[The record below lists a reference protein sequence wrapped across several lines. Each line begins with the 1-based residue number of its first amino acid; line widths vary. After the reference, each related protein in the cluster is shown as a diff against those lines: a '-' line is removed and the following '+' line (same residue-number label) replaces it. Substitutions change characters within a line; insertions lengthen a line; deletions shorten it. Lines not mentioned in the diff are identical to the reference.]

1 MNKSIVLFVFI
12 LFLIGSASAQR
23 LPDQVYMSNIKTVK
37 LNRFGDPLSYPVL
50 ALNSSDQLELNYDDL
65 DGGVKNY
72 NYTLTLCNA
81 DWTPAQL
88 SYFDYVRGYSQVR
101 INTYRNSSISLTRYT
116 HYQAT
121 LPDRNCQPIKSGN
134 YLLKVFLNGD
144 TSQLAFTKRF
154 LVVDTKLSVA
164 VQVTQPYNQEYFQTH
179 HRFQVQVDTR
189 NFDVRYPQQQI
200 RVEILQN
207 YRWDNKLTL
216 TMPTFTRQDL
226 LQYSNENEMLMPAGK
241 EFRWLNLRSFRLLGD
256 RISKQQNTDS
266 SFSLFVKEDQSRMP
280 KQYFFYKDIN
290 GLFVNETI
298 ETINPLWNADYAKV
312 HFSYKPT
319 NDMPQNA
326 GDLVVFGEL
335 TNYGKDPEAK
345 LVYNPQKGVYETD
358 LFLKQ
363 GYYDYQYA
371 VKEIQS
377 GSVRFNSSTT
387 EQNAWETENI
397 YLILVYFRPLG
408 GRYDE
413 LVSVRQVSSQFN
425 RGLR

>member
-1 MNKSIVLFVFI
+1 MNKSIVLFLFM
-12 LFLIGSASAQR
+12 LFLVGLTLAQR
-23 LPDQVYMSNIKTVK
+23 LPDQVYLSNIKTVK

-50 ALNSSDQLELNYDDL
+50 ALNSSDLLELNYDDL

-72 NYTLTLCNA
+72 YYTLTLCNA

-88 SYFDYVRGYSQVR
+88 SYFDYVKGYSQVR

-154 LVVDTKLSVA
+154 LVVDNKLSMA
-164 VQVTQPYNQEYFQTH
+164 IQVTQPFNQEYFQTH

-200 RVEILQN
+200 RIEILQN

-216 TMPTFTRQDL
+216 TMPTFTRQEL

-241 EFRWLNLRSFRLLGD
+241 EYRWLNLRSFRLLGD

-266 SFSLFVKEDQSRMP
+266 SFSLFVKEDQSRLP
-280 KQYFFYKDIN
+280 KQYFFYKDNN
-290 GLFVNETI
+290 GLFINETI
-298 ETINPLWNADYAKV
+298 ETINPFWNADYAKV
-312 HFSYKPT
+312 HFSYRPT
-319 NDMPQNA
+319 NSLPREA

-335 TNYGKDPEAK
+335 TNYGKDPEAT
-345 LVYNPQKGVYETD
+345 LIYNPQKGVYETD

-371 VKEIQS
+371 LKEIKS
-377 GSVRFNSSTT
+377 GSIRFNSSST
-387 EQNAWETENI
+387 EQDAWETENV
-397 YLILVYFRPLG
+397 YLVLVYFRPLG

-425 RGLR
+425 RGIR

>member
-1 MNKSIVLFVFI
+1 MNKSIVLFLFI
-12 LFLIGSASAQR
+12 LFLIGSTTAQR
-23 LPDQVYMSNIKTVK
+23 LPDQMYMSNIKTVK

-72 NYTLTLCNA
+72 YYTLTLCNA

-319 NDMPQNA
+319 NDLPQNA

-387 EQNAWETENI
+387 EQNAWETENV

>member
-1 MNKSIVLFVFI
+1 MNKSIVLFLFM
-12 LFLIGSASAQR
+12 LFLVALTLAQR
-23 LPDQVYMSNIKTVK
+23 LPDQVYLSNIKTVK

-50 ALNSSDQLELNYDDL
+50 ALNSSDLLELNYDDL

-72 NYTLTLCNA
+72 YYTLTLCNA

-88 SYFDYVRGYSQVR
+88 SYFDYVKGYSQVR

-154 LVVDTKLSVA
+154 LVVDNKLSVA
-164 VQVTQPYNQEYFQTH
+164 IQVTQPFNQEYFQTH

-207 YRWDNKLTL
+207 YRWDSKLTL

-241 EFRWLNLRSFRLLGD
+241 EYRWLNLRSFRLLGD

-266 SFSLFVKEDQSRMP
+266 SFSLFVKEDQSRLP
-280 KQYFFYKDIN
+280 KQYFFYKDNN
-290 GLFVNETI
+290 GLFINETI

-312 HFSYKPT
+312 HFSYRPT
-319 NDMPQNA
+319 NSLPREA
-326 GDLVVFGEL
+326 GELVVFGEL
-335 TNYGKDPEAK
+335 TNYGKDPEAT
-345 LVYNPQKGVYETD
+345 LVYNPQKGLYETD

-371 VKEIQS
+371 LKEMKS
-377 GSVRFNSSTT
+377 GSIRFNSSST
-387 EQNAWETENI
+387 EQDAWETENV
-397 YLILVYFRPLG
+397 YLVLVYFRPLG

-425 RGLR
+425 RGFR

>member
-1 MNKSIVLFVFI
+1 MNKSVVLFLFM
-12 LFLIGSASAQR
+12 LFLVGLTLAQR
-23 LPDQVYMSNIKTVK
+23 LPDQVYLSNIKTVK

-50 ALNSSDQLELNYDDL
+50 ALNSSDLLELNYDDL
-65 DGGVKNY
+65 DGGVKHY
-72 NYTLTLCNA
+72 YYTLTLCNA
-81 DWTPAQL
+81 NWTPAQL
-88 SYFDYVRGYSQVR
+88 SYFDYVKGYSQVR

-154 LVVDTKLSVA
+154 LVVDNKLSVA
-164 VQVTQPYNQEYFQTH
+164 IQVTQPFNQEYFQTH

-200 RVEILQN
+200 RIEILQN

-241 EFRWLNLRSFRLLGD
+241 EYRWLNLRSFRLLGD

-266 SFSLFVKEDQSRMP
+266 SFSLFVKEDQSRLP
-280 KQYFFYKDIN
+280 KQYFFYKDNN
-290 GLFVNETI
+290 GLFINETI
-298 ETINPLWNADYAKV
+298 ETINPFWNADYAKV
-312 HFSYKPT
+312 HFSYRPT
-319 NDMPQNA
+319 NSLPREA

-335 TNYGKDPEAK
+335 TNYGKDPEAT
-345 LVYNPQKGVYETD
+345 LIYNPQKGVYETD

-371 VKEIQS
+371 LKEIKS
-377 GSVRFNSSTT
+377 GSIRFNSSST
-387 EQNAWETENI
+387 EQDAWETENV
-397 YLILVYFRPLG
+397 YLVLVYFRPLG

-425 RGLR
+425 RGIR

>member
-1 MNKSIVLFVFI
+1 MNKSIVLFLFM
-12 LFLIGSASAQR
+12 LFLVGLTFAQR
-23 LPDQVYMSNIKTVK
+23 LPDQVYLSNIKTVK

-50 ALNSSDQLELNYDDL
+50 ALNSSDLLELNYDDL

-72 NYTLTLCNA
+72 YYTLTLCNA
-81 DWTPAQL
+81 NWTPAQL
-88 SYFDYVRGYSQVR
+88 SYFDYVKGYSQVR

-154 LVVDTKLSVA
+154 LVVDNKLSVA
-164 VQVTQPYNQEYFQTH
+164 IQVTQPFNQEYFQTH

-200 RVEILQN
+200 RIEILQN

-216 TMPTFTRQDL
+216 TMPTFTRQEL

-241 EFRWLNLRSFRLLGD
+241 EYRWLNLRSFRLLGD

-266 SFSLFVKEDQSRMP
+266 SFSLFVKEDQSRLP
-280 KQYFFYKDIN
+280 KQYFFYKDNN
-290 GLFVNETI
+290 GLFINETI
-298 ETINPLWNADYAKV
+298 ETINPFWNADYAKV
-312 HFSYKPT
+312 HFSYRPT
-319 NDMPQNA
+319 NSLPREA

-335 TNYGKDPEAK
+335 TNYGKDPEAT
-345 LVYNPQKGVYETD
+345 LIYNPQKGIYETD

-371 VKEIQS
+371 LKEIKS
-377 GSVRFNSSTT
+377 GSIRFNSSST
-387 EQNAWETENI
+387 EQDAWETENV
-397 YLILVYFRPLG
+397 YLVLVYFRPLG
-408 GRYDE
+408 GRYGE

-425 RGLR
+425 RGIR

>member
-1 MNKSIVLFVFI
+1 M
-12 LFLIGSASAQR
+12 
-23 LPDQVYMSNIKTVK
+23 
-37 LNRFGDPLSYPVL
+37 
-50 ALNSSDQLELNYDDL
+50 
-65 DGGVKNY
+65 
-72 NYTLTLCNA
+72 
-81 DWTPAQL
+81 
-88 SYFDYVRGYSQVR
+88 
-101 INTYRNSSISLTRYT
+101 
-116 HYQAT
+116 
-121 LPDRNCQPIKSGN
+121 
-134 YLLKVFLNGD
+134 
-144 TSQLAFTKRF
+144 
-154 LVVDTKLSVA
+154 
-164 VQVTQPYNQEYFQTH
+164 
-179 HRFQVQVDTR
+179 
-189 NFDVRYPQQQI
+189 
-200 RVEILQN
+200 
-207 YRWDNKLTL
+207 
-216 TMPTFTRQDL
+216 
-226 LQYSNENEMLMPAGK
+226 
-241 EFRWLNLRSFRLLGD
+241 LGD

-319 NDMPQNA
+319 NDLPQNA

-387 EQNAWETENI
+387 EQNAWETENV

>member
-1 MNKSIVLFVFI
+1 MNKSVVLFLFM
-12 LFLIGSASAQR
+12 LFLVGLTLAQR
-23 LPDQVYMSNIKTVK
+23 LPDQVYLSNIKTVK

-50 ALNSSDQLELNYDDL
+50 ALNSSDLLELNYDDL

-72 NYTLTLCNA
+72 YYTLTLCNA

-88 SYFDYVRGYSQVR
+88 SYFDYVKGYSQVR

-154 LVVDTKLSVA
+154 LVVDNKLSVA
-164 VQVTQPYNQEYFQTH
+164 IQVTQPFNQEYFQTH

-200 RVEILQN
+200 RIEILQN

-216 TMPTFTRQDL
+216 TMPTFTRQEL

-241 EFRWLNLRSFRLLGD
+241 EYRWLNLRSFRLLGD

-266 SFSLFVKEDQSRMP
+266 SFSLFVKEDQSRLP
-280 KQYFFYKDIN
+280 KQYFFYKDNN
-290 GLFVNETI
+290 GLFINETI
-298 ETINPLWNADYAKV
+298 ETINPFWNADYAKV
-312 HFSYKPT
+312 HFSYRPT
-319 NDMPQNA
+319 NSLPREA

-335 TNYGKDPEAK
+335 TNYGKDPEAT
-345 LVYNPQKGVYETD
+345 LIYNPQKGVYETD

-371 VKEIQS
+371 LKEIKS
-377 GSVRFNSSTT
+377 GTIRFNSSST
-387 EQNAWETENI
+387 EQDAWETENV
-397 YLILVYFRPLG
+397 YLVLVYFRPLG

-425 RGLR
+425 RGIR

>member
-1 MNKSIVLFVFI
+1 MNKSIVLFLFM
-12 LFLIGSASAQR
+12 LFLVALTLAQR
-23 LPDQVYMSNIKTVK
+23 LPDQVYLSNIKTVK

-50 ALNSSDQLELNYDDL
+50 ALNSSDLLELNYDDL
-65 DGGVKNY
+65 DGGVKSY
-72 NYTLTLCNA
+72 YYTLTLCNA

-88 SYFDYVRGYSQVR
+88 SYFDYVKGYSQVR

-154 LVVDTKLSVA
+154 LVVDNKLSVA
-164 VQVTQPYNQEYFQTH
+164 IQVTQPFNQEYFQTH

-207 YRWDNKLTL
+207 YRWDSKLTL

-241 EFRWLNLRSFRLLGD
+241 EYRWLNLRSFRLLGD

-266 SFSLFVKEDQSRMP
+266 SFSLFVKEDQSRLP
-280 KQYFFYKDIN
+280 KQYFFYKDNN
-290 GLFVNETI
+290 GLFINETI

-312 HFSYKPT
+312 HFSYRPT
-319 NDMPQNA
+319 NSLPREA
-326 GDLVVFGEL
+326 GELVVFGEL
-335 TNYGKDPEAK
+335 TNYGKDPEAT
-345 LVYNPQKGVYETD
+345 LVYNPQKGLYETD

-371 VKEIQS
+371 LKEMKS
-377 GSVRFNSSTT
+377 GSIRFNSSST
-387 EQNAWETENI
+387 EQDAWETENV
-397 YLILVYFRPLG
+397 YLVLVYFRPLG

-425 RGLR
+425 RGFR

>member
-1 MNKSIVLFVFI
+1 
-12 LFLIGSASAQR
+12 
-23 LPDQVYMSNIKTVK
+23 VYLSNIKTVK

-50 ALNSSDQLELNYDDL
+50 ALNSSDLLEMNYDDL
-65 DGGVKNY
+65 DGCVKNY
-72 NYTLTLCNA
+72 YYTLTLCNA

-88 SYFDYVRGYSQVR
+88 SYFDYVKGYSQVR

-154 LVVDTKLSVA
+154 LVVDNKLSVA
-164 VQVTQPYNQEYFQTH
+164 IQVTQPFNQEYFQTH

-200 RVEILQN
+200 RIEILQN

-216 TMPTFTRQDL
+216 TMPTFTRQEL

-241 EFRWLNLRSFRLLGD
+241 EYRWLNLRSFRLLGD

-266 SFSLFVKEDQSRMP
+266 SFSLFVKEDQSRLP
-280 KQYFFYKDIN
+280 KQYFFYKDNN
-290 GLFVNETI
+290 GLFINETI
-298 ETINPLWNADYAKV
+298 ETINPFWNADYAKV
-312 HFSYKPT
+312 HFSYRPT
-319 NDMPQNA
+319 NSLPREA

-335 TNYGKDPEAK
+335 TNYGKDPEAT
-345 LVYNPQKGVYETD
+345 LIYNPQKGVYETD

-371 VKEIQS
+371 LKEIKS
-377 GSVRFNSSTT
+377 GSIRFNSSST
-387 EQNAWETENI
+387 EQDAWETENV
-397 YLILVYFRPLG
+397 YLVLVYFRPLG

-425 RGLR
+425 RGIR

>member
-1 MNKSIVLFVFI
+1 MNKSVVLFLFM
-12 LFLIGSASAQR
+12 LFLVGLTLAQR
-23 LPDQVYMSNIKTVK
+23 LPDQVYLSNIKTVK
-37 LNRFGDPLSYPVL
+37 LNRFGDPLTYPVL
-50 ALNSSDQLELNYDDL
+50 ALNSSDLLELNYDDL

-72 NYTLTLCNA
+72 YYTLTLCNA

-88 SYFDYVRGYSQVR
+88 SYFDYVKGYSQVR

-154 LVVDTKLSVA
+154 LVVDNKLSVA
-164 VQVTQPYNQEYFQTH
+164 IQVTQPFNQEYFQTH

-200 RVEILQN
+200 RIEILQN

-216 TMPTFTRQDL
+216 TMPTFTRQEL

-241 EFRWLNLRSFRLLGD
+241 EYRWLNLRSFRLLGD

-266 SFSLFVKEDQSRMP
+266 SFSLFVKEDQSRLP
-280 KQYFFYKDIN
+280 KQYFFYKDNN
-290 GLFVNETI
+290 GLFINETI
-298 ETINPLWNADYAKV
+298 ETINPFWNADYAKV
-312 HFSYKPT
+312 HFSYRPT
-319 NDMPQNA
+319 NSLPREA

-335 TNYGKDPEAK
+335 TNYGKDPEAT
-345 LVYNPQKGVYETD
+345 LIYNPQKGVYETD

-371 VKEIQS
+371 LKEIKS
-377 GSVRFNSSTT
+377 GSIRFNSSST
-387 EQNAWETENI
+387 EQDAWETENV
-397 YLILVYFRPLG
+397 YLVLVYFRPLG

-425 RGLR
+425 RGIR

>member
-1 MNKSIVLFVFI
+1 MNKSVVLFLFM
-12 LFLIGSASAQR
+12 LFLVGLTLAQR
-23 LPDQVYMSNIKTVK
+23 LPDQVYLSNIKTVK
-37 LNRFGDPLSYPVL
+37 LNRFGDPLTYPVL
-50 ALNSSDQLELNYDDL
+50 ALNSSDLLELNYDDL

-72 NYTLTLCNA
+72 YYTLTLCNA

-88 SYFDYVRGYSQVR
+88 SYFDYVKGYSQVR

-154 LVVDTKLSVA
+154 LVVDNKLSVA
-164 VQVTQPYNQEYFQTH
+164 IQVTQPFNQEYFQTH

-200 RVEILQN
+200 RIEILQN

-216 TMPTFTRQDL
+216 TMPTFTRQEL

-241 EFRWLNLRSFRLLGD
+241 EYRWLNLRSFRLLGD

-266 SFSLFVKEDQSRMP
+266 SFSLFVKEDQSRLP
-280 KQYFFYKDIN
+280 KQYFFYKDNN
-290 GLFVNETI
+290 GLFINETI
-298 ETINPLWNADYAKV
+298 ETINPFWNADYAKV
-312 HFSYKPT
+312 HFSYRPT
-319 NDMPQNA
+319 NSLPREA

-335 TNYGKDPEAK
+335 TNYGKDPEAT
-345 LVYNPQKGVYETD
+345 LIYNPQKGVYETD

-371 VKEIQS
+371 LKEIKS
-377 GSVRFNSSTT
+377 GSIRFNSS
-387 EQNAWETENI
+387 
-397 YLILVYFRPLG
+397 
-408 GRYDE
+408 
-413 LVSVRQVSSQFN
+413 
-425 RGLR
+425 

>member
-1 MNKSIVLFVFI
+1 MNKSIVLFLSM
-12 LFLIGSASAQR
+12 LFLVGLTFAQR
-23 LPDQVYMSNIKTVK
+23 LPDQVYLSNIKTVK

-50 ALNSSDQLELNYDDL
+50 ALNSSDLLELNYDDL

-72 NYTLTLCNA
+72 YYTLTLCNA

-88 SYFDYVRGYSQVR
+88 SYFDYVKGYSQVR

-134 YLLKVFLNGD
+134 YVLKVFLNGD

-154 LVVDTKLSVA
+154 LVVDNKLSVA
-164 VQVTQPYNQEYFQTH
+164 IQVTQPFNQEYFQTH

-189 NFDVRYPQQQI
+189 NFDVRYPQKQI
-200 RVEILQN
+200 RIEILQN

-216 TMPTFTRQDL
+216 SMPTFTRQEL

-241 EFRWLNLRSFRLLGD
+241 EYRWLNLRSFRLLGD

-266 SFSLFVKEDQSRMP
+266 SFSLFVKEDQSRLP
-280 KQYFFYKDIN
+280 KQYFFYKDNN
-290 GLFVNETI
+290 GLFINETI
-298 ETINPLWNADYAKV
+298 ETINPFWNADYAKV
-312 HFSYKPT
+312 HFSYRPT
-319 NDMPQNA
+319 NSFPREA

-335 TNYGKDPEAK
+335 TNYGKDPEAT
-345 LVYNPQKGVYETD
+345 LIYNPQKGVYETD

-371 VKEIQS
+371 LKEIKS
-377 GSVRFNSSTT
+377 GSIRFNSSST
-387 EQNAWETENI
+387 EQDAWETENV
-397 YLILVYFRPLG
+397 YLVLVYFRPLG

-425 RGLR
+425 RGMR

>member
-1 MNKSIVLFVFI
+1 MNKSVVLFLFM
-12 LFLIGSASAQR
+12 LFLVGLTLAQR
-23 LPDQVYMSNIKTVK
+23 LPDQVYLSNIKTVK

-50 ALNSSDQLELNYDDL
+50 ALNSSDLLELNYDDL

-72 NYTLTLCNA
+72 YYTLTLCNA

-88 SYFDYVRGYSQVR
+88 SYFDYVKGYSQVR

-154 LVVDTKLSVA
+154 LVVDNKLSVA
-164 VQVTQPYNQEYFQTH
+164 IQETQPFNQEYFQTH

-200 RVEILQN
+200 RIEILQN

-216 TMPTFTRQDL
+216 TMPTFTRQEL

-241 EFRWLNLRSFRLLGD
+241 EYRWLNLRSFRLLGD

-266 SFSLFVKEDQSRMP
+266 SFSLFVKEDQSRLP
-280 KQYFFYKDIN
+280 KQYFFYKDNN
-290 GLFVNETI
+290 GLFINETI
-298 ETINPLWNADYAKV
+298 ETINPFWNADYAKV
-312 HFSYKPT
+312 HFSYRPT
-319 NDMPQNA
+319 NSLPREA

-335 TNYGKDPEAK
+335 TNYGKDPEAT
-345 LVYNPQKGVYETD
+345 LIYNPQKGVYETD

-371 VKEIQS
+371 LKEIKS
-377 GSVRFNSSTT
+377 GSIRFNSSST
-387 EQNAWETENI
+387 EQDAWETENV
-397 YLILVYFRPLG
+397 YLVLVYFRPLG

-425 RGLR
+425 RGMR

>member
-1 MNKSIVLFVFI
+1 MNKSVVLFLFM
-12 LFLIGSASAQR
+12 LFLVGLTLAQR
-23 LPDQVYMSNIKTVK
+23 LPDQVYLSNIKTVK

-50 ALNSSDQLELNYDDL
+50 ALNSSDLLELNYDDL

-72 NYTLTLCNA
+72 YYTLTLCNA

-88 SYFDYVRGYSQVR
+88 SYFDYVKGYSQVR

-154 LVVDTKLSVA
+154 LVVDNKLSVA
-164 VQVTQPYNQEYFQTH
+164 IQVTQPFNQEYFQTH

-200 RVEILQN
+200 RIEILQN

-216 TMPTFTRQDL
+216 TMPTFTRQEL

-241 EFRWLNLRSFRLLGD
+241 EYRWLNLRSFRLLGD

-266 SFSLFVKEDQSRMP
+266 SFSLFVKEDQSRLP
-280 KQYFFYKDIN
+280 KQYFFYKDNN
-290 GLFVNETI
+290 GLFINETI
-298 ETINPLWNADYAKV
+298 ETINPFWNADYAKV
-312 HFSYKPT
+312 HFSYRPT
-319 NDMPQNA
+319 NSLPREA

-335 TNYGKDPEAK
+335 TNYGKDPEAT
-345 LVYNPQKGVYETD
+345 LIYNPQKGVYETD

-371 VKEIQS
+371 LKEIKS
-377 GSVRFNSSTT
+377 GSIRFNSSST
-387 EQNAWETENI
+387 EQDAWETENV
-397 YLILVYFRPLG
+397 YLVLVYFRPLG

-425 RGLR
+425 RGIR

>member
-1 MNKSIVLFVFI
+1 MNKSIVLFLFI
-12 LFLIGSASAQR
+12 LFLIGSTTAQR
-23 LPDQVYMSNIKTVK
+23 LPDQMYMSNIKTVK
-37 LNRFGDPLSYPVL
+37 LNRFGDPLSYPVI

-72 NYTLTLCNA
+72 YYTLTLCNA

-319 NDMPQNA
+319 NDLPQNA

-387 EQNAWETENI
+387 EQNAWETENV

>member
-1 MNKSIVLFVFI
+1 MKKYI
-12 LFLIGSASAQR
+12 LFFLFMLFLVGSSLAQR
-23 LPDQVYMSNIKTVK
+23 LPDQVYLSNIKTVK

-72 NYTLTLCNA
+72 YYTLTLCNV

-88 SYFDYVRGYSQVR
+88 SYFDYVKGYSQVR

-154 LVVDTKLSVA
+154 LVVESKLSVA
-164 VQVTQPYNQEYFQTH
+164 VQVTQPFNQEYFQTH

-241 EFRWLNLRSFRLLGD
+241 EYRWLNIRSFRLLGD

-266 SFSLFVKEDQSRMP
+266 SFSLFVKEDQSRLP
-280 KQYFFYKDIN
+280 KQYFFYKDNN
-290 GLFVNETI
+290 GLFINETI
-298 ETINPLWNADYAKV
+298 ETINPFWNADYAKV
-312 HFSYKPT
+312 HFSYRPT
-319 NDMPQNA
+319 NSLPREA

-335 TNYGKDPEAK
+335 TNYGKDPDAT

-371 VKEIQS
+371 LKEIKS
-377 GSVRFNSSTT
+377 GSIRFNSSLT
-387 EQNAWETENI
+387 EQDAWETENV
-397 YLILVYFRPLG
+397 YLVLVYFRPLG

-425 RGLR
+425 RGFR

>member
-1 MNKSIVLFVFI
+1 MNKSIVLFLFM
-12 LFLIGSASAQR
+12 LFLVGLTLAQR
-23 LPDQVYMSNIKTVK
+23 LPDQVYLSNIKTVK

-50 ALNSSDQLELNYDDL
+50 ALNSSDLLELNYDDL

-72 NYTLTLCNA
+72 YYTLTLCNA
-81 DWTPAQL
+81 NWTPAQL
-88 SYFDYVRGYSQVR
+88 SYFDYVIGYSQVR

-154 LVVDTKLSVA
+154 LVVDNKLSMA
-164 VQVTQPYNQEYFQTH
+164 IQVTQPFNQEYFQTH

-200 RVEILQN
+200 RIEILQN
-207 YRWDNKLTL
+207 YRWDNNLTL
-216 TMPTFTRQDL
+216 TMPTFTRQEL

-241 EFRWLNLRSFRLLGD
+241 EYRWLNLRSFRLLGD

-266 SFSLFVKEDQSRMP
+266 SFSLFVKEDQSRLP
-280 KQYFFYKDIN
+280 KQYFFYKDNN
-290 GLFVNETI
+290 GLFINETI
-298 ETINPLWNADYAKV
+298 ETINPFWNADYAKV
-312 HFSYKPT
+312 HFSYRPT
-319 NDMPQNA
+319 NSLPREA

-335 TNYGKDPEAK
+335 TNYGKDPEAT
-345 LVYNPQKGVYETD
+345 LIYNPQKGVYETD

-371 VKEIQS
+371 LKEIKS
-377 GSVRFNSSTT
+377 GSIRFNSSST
-387 EQNAWETENI
+387 EQDAWETENV
-397 YLILVYFRPLG
+397 YLVLVYFRPLG

-425 RGLR
+425 RGIR

>member
-1 MNKSIVLFVFI
+1 MNKSIMLFLFI
-12 LFLIGSASAQR
+12 LFLIGSSSAQR
-23 LPDQVYMSNIKTVK
+23 LPDQMYMSNIKTVK

-65 DGGVKNY
+65 EGGVKNY
-72 NYTLTLCNA
+72 YYTLTLCNA

-312 HFSYKPT
+312 HFSYRPT
-319 NDMPQNA
+319 NDLPKDA
-326 GDLVVFGEL
+326 DDLVVFGAL

-345 LVYNPQKGVYETD
+345 LVYNPQKGVFETD

-425 RGLR
+425 RGIR

>member
-1 MNKSIVLFVFI
+1 MNKSVVLFLFM
-12 LFLIGSASAQR
+12 LFLVGLTLAQR
-23 LPDQVYMSNIKTVK
+23 LPDQVYLSNIKTVK

-50 ALNSSDQLELNYDDL
+50 ALNSSDLLELNYDDL
-65 DGGVKNY
+65 DGGVKHY
-72 NYTLTLCNA
+72 YYTLTLCNA
-81 DWTPAQL
+81 NWTPAQL
-88 SYFDYVRGYSQVR
+88 SYFDYVKGYSQVR

-154 LVVDTKLSVA
+154 LVVDNKLSVA
-164 VQVTQPYNQEYFQTH
+164 IQVTQPFNQEYFQTH

-200 RVEILQN
+200 RIEILQN

-216 TMPTFTRQDL
+216 TMPTFTRQEL

-241 EFRWLNLRSFRLLGD
+241 EYRWLNLRSFRLLGD

-266 SFSLFVKEDQSRMP
+266 SFSLFVKEDQSRLP
-280 KQYFFYKDIN
+280 KQYFFYKDNN
-290 GLFVNETI
+290 GLFINETI
-298 ETINPLWNADYAKV
+298 ETINPFWNADYAKV
-312 HFSYKPT
+312 HFSYRPT
-319 NDMPQNA
+319 NSLPREA

-335 TNYGKDPEAK
+335 TNYGKDPEAT
-345 LVYNPQKGVYETD
+345 LIYNPQKGIYETD

-371 VKEIQS
+371 LKEIKS
-377 GSVRFNSSTT
+377 GSIRFNSSST
-387 EQNAWETENI
+387 EQDAWETENV
-397 YLILVYFRPLG
+397 YLVLVYFRPLG

-425 RGLR
+425 RGIR

>member
-1 MNKSIVLFVFI
+1 MNKSVVLFLFM
-12 LFLIGSASAQR
+12 LFLVGLTLAQR
-23 LPDQVYMSNIKTVK
+23 LPDQVYLSNIKTVK

-50 ALNSSDQLELNYDDL
+50 ALNSSDLLELNYDDL

-72 NYTLTLCNA
+72 YYTLTLCNA
-81 DWTPAQL
+81 NWTPAQL
-88 SYFDYVRGYSQVR
+88 SYFDYVKGYSQVR

-154 LVVDTKLSVA
+154 LVVDNKLSVA
-164 VQVTQPYNQEYFQTH
+164 IQVTQPFNQEYFQTH

-200 RVEILQN
+200 RIEILQN

-216 TMPTFTRQDL
+216 TMPTFTRQEL

-241 EFRWLNLRSFRLLGD
+241 EYRWLNLRSFRLLGD

-266 SFSLFVKEDQSRMP
+266 SFSLFVKEDQSRLP
-280 KQYFFYKDIN
+280 KQYFFYKDNN
-290 GLFVNETI
+290 GLFINETI
-298 ETINPLWNADYAKV
+298 ETINPFWNADYAKV
-312 HFSYKPT
+312 HFSYRPT
-319 NDMPQNA
+319 NSLPREA

-335 TNYGKDPEAK
+335 TNYGKDPEAT
-345 LVYNPQKGVYETD
+345 LIYNPQKGVYETD

-371 VKEIQS
+371 LKEIKS
-377 GSVRFNSSTT
+377 GSIRFNSSST
-387 EQNAWETENI
+387 EQDAWETENV
-397 YLILVYFRPLG
+397 YLVLVYFRPLG

-425 RGLR
+425 RGIR

>member
-1 MNKSIVLFVFI
+1 MNKSIVLFLFM
-12 LFLIGSASAQR
+12 LFLVGLTFAQR
-23 LPDQVYMSNIKTVK
+23 LPDQVYLSNIKTVK

-50 ALNSSDQLELNYDDL
+50 ALNSSDLLELNYDDL

-72 NYTLTLCNA
+72 YYTLTLCNA

-88 SYFDYVRGYSQVR
+88 SYFDYVKGYSQVR

-154 LVVDTKLSVA
+154 LVVDNKLSMA
-164 VQVTQPYNQEYFQTH
+164 IQVTQPFNQEYFQTH

-200 RVEILQN
+200 RIEILQN

-216 TMPTFTRQDL
+216 TMPTFTRQEL

-241 EFRWLNLRSFRLLGD
+241 EYRWLNLRSFRLLGD

-266 SFSLFVKEDQSRMP
+266 SFSLFVKEDQSRLP
-280 KQYFFYKDIN
+280 KQYFFYKDNN
-290 GLFVNETI
+290 GLFINETI
-298 ETINPLWNADYAKV
+298 ETINPFWNADYAKV
-312 HFSYKPT
+312 HFSYRPT
-319 NDMPQNA
+319 NSLPREA

-335 TNYGKDPEAK
+335 TNYGKDPEAT
-345 LVYNPQKGVYETD
+345 LIYNPQKGVYETD

-371 VKEIQS
+371 LKEIKS
-377 GSVRFNSSTT
+377 GSIRFNSSST
-387 EQNAWETENI
+387 EQDAWETENV
-397 YLILVYFRPLG
+397 YLVLVYFRPLG

-425 RGLR
+425 RGIR

>member
-1 MNKSIVLFVFI
+1 MNKSVVLFLFM
-12 LFLIGSASAQR
+12 LFLVGLTLAQR
-23 LPDQVYMSNIKTVK
+23 LPDQVYLSNIKTVK

-50 ALNSSDQLELNYDDL
+50 ALNSSDLLELNYDDL

-72 NYTLTLCNA
+72 YYTLTLCNA
-81 DWTPAQL
+81 NWTPAQL
-88 SYFDYVRGYSQVR
+88 SYFDYVKGYSQVR

-154 LVVDTKLSVA
+154 LVVDNKLSVA
-164 VQVTQPYNQEYFQTH
+164 IQVTQPFNQEYFQTH

-200 RVEILQN
+200 RIEILQN

-241 EFRWLNLRSFRLLGD
+241 EYRWLNLRSFRLLGD

-266 SFSLFVKEDQSRMP
+266 SFSLFVKEDQSRLP
-280 KQYFFYKDIN
+280 KQYFFYKDNN
-290 GLFVNETI
+290 GLFINETI
-298 ETINPLWNADYAKV
+298 ETINPFWNADYAKV
-312 HFSYKPT
+312 HFSYRPT
-319 NDMPQNA
+319 NSLPREA

-335 TNYGKDPEAK
+335 TNYGKDPEAT
-345 LVYNPQKGVYETD
+345 LIYNPQKGVYETD

-371 VKEIQS
+371 LKEIKS
-377 GSVRFNSSTT
+377 GSIRFNSSST
-387 EQNAWETENI
+387 EQDAWETENV
-397 YLILVYFRPLG
+397 YLVLVYFRPLG

-425 RGLR
+425 RGIR